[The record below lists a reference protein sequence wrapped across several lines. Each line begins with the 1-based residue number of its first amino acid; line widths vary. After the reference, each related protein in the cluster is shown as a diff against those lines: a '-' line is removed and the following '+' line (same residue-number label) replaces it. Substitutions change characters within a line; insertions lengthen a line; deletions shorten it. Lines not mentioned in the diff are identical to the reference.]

1 MKMIVNTVRMV
12 DYDQLREF
20 MAGDNDSLKENLAIG
35 LFNPK
40 DMEKLKLT
48 EKSNVKLSSKFG
60 QIIVNVKQ
68 KEDVPNGIII
78 MPVSIWSNQITGV
91 ENGELIFK
99 NIEVNAESTQE
110 PILNFEDIISSIK
123 GT

>member
-35 LFNPK
+35 LFNPR

-60 QIIVNVKQ
+60 QITVNVRQ

-99 NIEVNAESTQE
+99 NIEVNVELTQE
-110 PILNFEDIISSIK
+110 PILSFEDIISSIK
-123 GT
+123 VT